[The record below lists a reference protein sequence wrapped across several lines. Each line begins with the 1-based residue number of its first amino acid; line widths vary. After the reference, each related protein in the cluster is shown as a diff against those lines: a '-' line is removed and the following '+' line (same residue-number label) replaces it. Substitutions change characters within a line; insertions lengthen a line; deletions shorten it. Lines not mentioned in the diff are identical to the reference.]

1 MKCNTPTLLVREQK
15 TTFSIKNTRCSFS
28 LSQDIPTISTLV
40 PFTTWLLRQ
49 ERTSF
54 TIYCRALQREFV
66 PYTFEGDIPET
77 FYDESVEKEYGFID
91 IVRK

>member
-1 MKCNTPTLLVREQK
+1 MTCSKATLTTREEL
-15 TTFSIKNTRCSFS
+15 TSFN
-28 LSQDIPTISTLV
+28 IVLV